1 MATNENKVQFNIKNV
16 HYAVMTADGE
26 TPTWGNPVPV
36 PGAVNLSLEAS
47 GEITPFY
54 ADGVVY
60 YKSSSNN
67 GYEGDLEMARFIDKM
82 LQDVWG
88 YVLNATDK
96 TIIEN
101 VGVEPKSFALLSRST
116 ATPTTIC
123 TACTTAQAR
132 ARALSAR
139 RVRTPRSRRR
149 RPAQFPQRL
158 SKTAMCLRARPA
170 RRRRAFERRGLQ
182 RSIRLPQVEKGK
194 AYGKNNPD

>member
-16 HYAVMTADGE
+16 HYAVMTADGK
-26 TPTWGNPVPV
+26 TPTWENPVPV

-101 VGVEPKSFALLSRST
+101 VVLSRRASHSFFRST

-123 TACTTAQAR
+123 TACTTARAR

-149 RPAQFPQRL
+149 RPARSLRL
-158 SKTAMCLRARPA
+158 RSNTATSLHARRV
-170 RRRRAFERRGLQ
+170 RRRRAFARLGL
-182 RSIRLPQVEKGK
+182 RMSIRLPQVEKGK
-194 AYGKNNPD
+194 AYGEKNSN

>member
-26 TPTWGNPVPV
+26 TPTWENPVPV

-101 VGVEPKSFALLSRST
+101 VGVEPKSFALLSKST
-116 ATPTTIC
+116 ATPTTTC
-123 TACTTAQAR
+123 TACTTARAR

-149 RPAQFPQRL
+149 RPARSLRRL
-158 SKTAMCLRARPA
+158 SKTATSLHVRPV
-170 RRRRAFERRGLQ
+170 RRRRAFARHGLQ
-182 RSIRLPQVEKGK
+182 RSIRLPPEKGK
-194 AYGKNNPD
+194 EYGEKNSD